1 MPTTFT
7 NKAIREHDVHTM
19 KVGRTATLV
28 NDTTCPPS
36 ARATTSKRG
45 FVRVGRPAYVND
57 KFGRR
62 RS

>member
-1 MPTTFT
+1 MPTFT
-7 NKAIREHDVHTM
+7 NKAVIAHDVHTV
-19 KVGRTATLV
+19 KVGRTASLV
-28 NDTTCPPS
+28 NDTTAPVT

-57 KFGRR
+57 KFGGR